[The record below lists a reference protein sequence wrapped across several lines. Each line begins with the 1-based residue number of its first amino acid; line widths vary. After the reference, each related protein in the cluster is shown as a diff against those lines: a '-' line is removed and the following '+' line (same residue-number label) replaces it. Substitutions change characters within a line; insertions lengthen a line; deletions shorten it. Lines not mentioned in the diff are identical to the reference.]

1 MATCDLKNALTAACV
16 LLAVAMGVQAQVG
29 VPATAPDDVT
39 VITSERL
46 TFDYRQQFALFERDV
61 VVVDPE
67 LRLSCDRLVVWFDD
81 DGQARLI
88 KAEGNVRMT
97 QEDKIA
103 EAGEATY
110 DLEKSRIVLTKN
122 PRVQQGNDFL
132 EGTVITYYV
141 ETQVMICEPQA
152 KLVIFPK
159 SDGGRSAPLLAP

>member
-1 MATCDLKNALTAACV
+1 MLFPIKKGAALAVGSFVALT
-16 LLAVAMGVQAQVG
+16 LGVQAQRG
-29 VPATAPDDVT
+29 MPEAPPDEVT

-61 VVVDPE
+61 VVVDPQ
-67 LRLSCDRLVVWFDD
+67 LRLNCDRLVVWFDD

-103 EAGEATY
+103 ESGEATY
-110 DLEKSRIVLTKN
+110 DLDQAKIVLTKN
-122 PRVQQGNDFL
+122 PRVQQGNDYL

-159 SDGGRSAPLLAP
+159 SDGPRTSPFVTQ